1 MLKKILNAIRR
12 RGANPERSSSASE
25 FIAAARSE
33 MQEQS
38 QMHAAS
44 WQYGKEQ
51 GWSADMGAGVISFK
65 FANGATGTAHFQ
77 VIGIYDEIEAVFS
90 WGWAHPSVPS
100 ALRAHAILARQWGR
114 YHQDPAFTT
123 KSLQCVLEEVWDFAA
138 VTNSLA
144 GSKGV
149 YRGHSGTLFLF
160 LTLGQIHIETDAAA
174 PHWAALAK
182 T

>member
-1 MLKKILNAIRR
+1 MLKKLLTAIRN
-12 RGANPERSSSASE
+12 RGANPDSSSSTVE
-25 FIAAARSE
+25 FIAAARTE

-44 WQYGKEQ
+44 WKYGKEQ
-51 GWSADMGAGVISFK
+51 GWSADMSAGVINFR

-77 VIGIYDEIEAVFS
+77 VIGIYDEVESVFT

-100 ALRAHAILARQWGR
+100 ALRAHANLARQWGR
-114 YHQDPAFTT
+114 YHKNPTFLSKTVQC
-123 KSLQCVLEEVWDFAA
+123 SLDEIWNFAA

-144 GSKGV
+144 ASKGV
-149 YRGHSGTLFLF
+149 YRGHSGTLYLF
-160 LTLGQIHIETDAAA
+160 LTLDEIHIETNAAA

-182 T
+182 A